1 MMVGMRNSF
10 AGTAGIGYAYGMNQK
25 QVTERNGAQVRW
37 NLIALML
44 DVTFFSLGMAFTD
57 PSAVLPLLLKRLGG
71 SSLLIGGFV
80 TLRYLAFNGLQIVV
94 AWGTHGQPRQKPF
107 LVLIAAVTRLPLLAL
122 PYYIYHAADS
132 PAAQRSALFAL
143 VALLTLW
150 ALGDGLGYVPW
161 MEIVAR
167 AFSGKVRGRF
177 FATTQLLSG
186 LISIAIA
193 AVLVR
198 GVLASPHFPYPHN
211 YALLMLVAA
220 LMFQVSLIGVLFIRE
235 PPFPA
240 SAIQPHIPL
249 VAYFRRL
256 PGLVRNNPAFAR
268 LAGIQ
273 LLIGFGSASAPFYVL
288 YALHRFHLADAWG
301 GIYQTAQAVGVVS
314 LMPIWTYLSEKRNP
328 ATAVRGLAL
337 GCLLT
342 PVLAMTLGTL
352 SPWLFALVFLLM
364 GGTLGW
370 GMWIVL
376 NHYLL
381 SHVAEDDRPVFIA
394 LINLLFV
401 PSALYPSLGGL
412 FILHD
417 RFVTVAGIPALFL
430 LTALVTS
437 TGLILALR
445 LPTPSNT

>member
-1 MMVGMRNSF
+1 MD
-10 AGTAGIGYAYGMNQK
+10 QQ

-37 NLIALML
+37 NLVALML

-94 AWGTHGQPRQKPF
+94 AWGTHGRPRQKPF
-107 LVLIAAVTRLPLLAL
+107 LACIAAVTRLPLLAL
-122 PYYIYHAADS
+122 PYYLYHATES
-132 PAAQRSALFAL
+132 PAAQHRALFAL

-177 FATTQLLSG
+177 FATTQLVSG

-193 AVLVR
+193 AFLVR

-220 LMFQVSLIGVLFIRE
+220 LMFQVSLVGVLLIRE
-235 PPFPA
+235 PPFPP

-256 PGLVRNNPAFAR
+256 PGLVRKNPAFAR

-288 YALHRFHLADAWG
+288 YALHRFHLDDSWG
-301 GIYQTAQAVGVVS
+301 GIYQTAQAVGVVA
-314 LMPIWTYLSEKRNP
+314 LMPLWTYLSEKRNP
-328 ATAVRGLAL
+328 ATAVRALAL

-342 PVLAMTLGTL
+342 PILAMTIGTL

-381 SHVAEDDRPVFIA
+381 SHVAEEERPVFIA

-401 PSALYPSLGGL
+401 PSALYPSLGSL
-412 FILHD
+412 FVLHD
-417 RFVTVAGIPALFL
+417 RFATVAGLPTLFL
-430 LTALVTS
+430 LTALVIS
-437 TGLILALR
+437 TGLILAVR
-445 LPTPSNT
+445 LPAPSTT